1 MSAEELLSLLA
12 LAAGPTALALSMLVV
27 LPKVHDFFDYL
38 HRRNYDREYKRLK
51 KQGLKI

>member
-12 LAAGPTALALSMLVV
+12 VSSIPTVLALSMLKV

-38 HRRNYDREYKRLK
+38 HKRNYKLEYKRLK
-51 KQGLKI
+51 KEGYRV